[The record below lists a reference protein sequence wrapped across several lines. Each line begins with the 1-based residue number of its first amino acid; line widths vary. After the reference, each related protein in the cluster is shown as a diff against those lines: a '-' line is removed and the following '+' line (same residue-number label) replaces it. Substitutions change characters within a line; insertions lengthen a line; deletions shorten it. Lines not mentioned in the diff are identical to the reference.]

1 MQKSK
6 STYTSLP
13 QSNSYVYDNESDK
26 SFTVHRAEASGVIA
40 QQQQFEALKTADVE
54 ARNEANK
61 AEAAALRNAV
71 GAATTSQR
79 HEFSN
84 YYLQYVPE
92 EEMYLS
98 MY

>member
-13 QSNSYVYDNESDK
+13 QSRSYAYDNESDK
-26 SFTVHRAEASGVIA
+26 SFTVHKAEASGVVS
-40 QQQQFEALKTADVE
+40 QQKSYETLKTADVE
-54 ARNEANK
+54 ARNAKNS
-61 AEAAALRNAV
+61 AETAALRNAV

-92 EEMYLS
+92 EELYL
-98 MY
+98 